1 MDKSKRHLAW
11 WVVGALAVAAV
22 VAWWLLRPAGV
33 PEGFA
38 VSNGRIEATEV
49 DIASKIAGRIDT
61 ILVKEGQFVREGEV
75 LAKMDTRVLQ
85 EQRLE
90 AIAQIKEAQS
100 AVAAAQALLEQR
112 QSETR
117 AAQSLVNQRQAELD
131 SVAKRHMRSRSLAQ
145 RGAISAQQL
154 DDDRAAAESARAA
167 LESAKA
173 QVSASKAA
181 IEAARTN
188 IIQAQTRV
196 EAAQATERRIA
207 ADIDDSEL
215 KAPRD
220 GRVQYR
226 VAEPGEVLA
235 AGGRVLNMV
244 DLSDVYM
251 TFFLPTEQAG
261 TLKLGGEAR
270 LILDAA
276 PDLRIPATISFVAS
290 VAQFTPK
297 TVETSDERLKATER
311 RIAADIDDSE
321 LKAPRD
327 GRVQYRVAEPGE
339 VLAAGGRV
347 LNMVDLSD
355 VYMTFF
361 LPTEQAGTLKLGGEA
376 RLILD
381 AAPDLR
387 IPATISFVASV
398 AQFTPKTVETSDE
411 RLKLM
416 FRVKARIPP
425 ELLQQHLEYVKTGL
439 PGVAWVRV
447 NEELPWPDDLVVRL
461 PQ

>member
-1 MDKSKRHLAW
+1 M
-11 WVVGALAVAAV
+11 VGAGTTVAVAAI
-22 VAWWLLRPAGV
+22 AWWMLRPAGI

-38 VSNGRIEATEV
+38 ASNGRIEATEV
-49 DIASKIAGRIDT
+49 DIATKIAGRIDT
-61 ILVKEGQFVREGEV
+61 ILVSEGQFVRQGEV

-90 AIAQIKEAQS
+90 AIAQIKEAES
-100 AVAAAQALLEQR
+100 AVAAARALLEQR
-112 QSETR
+112 QSEMR
-117 AAQSLVNQRQAELD
+117 AAQSVVKQREAELQ
-131 SVAKRHMRSRSLAQ
+131 SVSKRHVRSRSLSQ
-145 RGAISAQQL
+145 RGAVSEQQL

-173 QVSASKAA
+173 QVSAAKAA
-181 IEAARTN
+181 IEAARTS

-226 VAEPGEVLA
+226 VAEPGEVLS

-261 TLKLGGEAR
+261 LLKIGGEAR
-270 LILDAA
+270 TVLDAA
-276 PDLRIPATISFVAS
+276 PDLRV
-290 VAQFTPK
+290 
-297 TVETSDERLKATER
+297 
-311 RIAADIDDSE
+311 
-321 LKAPRD
+321 
-327 GRVQYRVAEPGE
+327 
-339 VLAAGGRV
+339 
-347 LNMVDLSD
+347 
-355 VYMTFF
+355 
-361 LPTEQAGTLKLGGEA
+361 
-376 RLILD
+376 
-381 AAPDLR
+381 
-387 IPATISFVASV
+387 PATISFVASV

-439 PGVAWVRV
+439 PGMAWVRIDE
-447 NEELPWPDDLVVRL
+447 NRARPDDLMVRL

>member
-61 ILVKEGQFVREGEV
+61 ILVKEGQFVQEGEV

-131 SVAKRHMRSRSLAQ
+131 SVAKRHTRSRSLAQ

-270 LILDAA
+270 LILD
-276 PDLRIPATISFVAS
+276 
-290 VAQFTPK
+290 
-297 TVETSDERLKATER
+297 
-311 RIAADIDDSE
+311 
-321 LKAPRD
+321 
-327 GRVQYRVAEPGE
+327 
-339 VLAAGGRV
+339 
-347 LNMVDLSD
+347 
-355 VYMTFF
+355 
-361 LPTEQAGTLKLGGEA
+361 LGGEA

>member
-49 DIASKIAGRIDT
+49 DIASKNRRAYRHHSGE
-61 ILVKEGQFVREGEV
+61 EGQFVREGEV
-75 LAKMDTRVLQ
+75 LAKMDTGVLQ

-154 DDDRAAAESARAA
+154 DDDRAAAESAQLRWNR
-167 LESAKA
+167 AKA

-270 LILDAA
+270 LILDLP

-297 TVETSDERLKATER
+297 TVETSH
-311 RIAADIDDSE
+311 
-321 LKAPRD
+321 
-327 GRVQYRVAEPGE
+327 
-339 VLAAGGRV
+339 
-347 LNMVDLSD
+347 
-355 VYMTFF
+355 
-361 LPTEQAGTLKLGGEA
+361 
-376 RLILD
+376 
-381 AAPDLR
+381 
-387 IPATISFVASV
+387 
-398 AQFTPKTVETSDE
+398 E

>member
-1 MDKSKRHLAW
+1 MDKFKRHMMW
-11 WVVGALAVAAV
+11 WVAGILVVVAAIT
-22 VAWWLLRPAGV
+22 WWMLRPAGI

-38 VSNGRIEATEV
+38 ASNGRIEATEV
-49 DIASKIAGRIDT
+49 DIATKIAGRIDT
-61 ILVKEGQFVREGEV
+61 ILVSEGQFVRQGEV

-90 AIAQIKEAQS
+90 AVAQIKEAES
-100 AVAAAQALLEQR
+100 AVAAARALLEQR
-112 QSETR
+112 QSEMR
-117 AAQSLVNQRQAELD
+117 AAQSVVKQREAELQ
-131 SVAKRHMRSRSLAQ
+131 SVSKRHVRSRSLSQ
-145 RGAISAQQL
+145 RGAVSEQQL

-173 QVSASKAA
+173 QVSAAKAA
-181 IEAARTN
+181 IEAARTS

-196 EAAQATERRIA
+196 EAAQATERRIV

-226 VAEPGEVLA
+226 VAEPGEVLS

-261 TLKLGGEAR
+261 LLKIGGEAR
-270 LILDAA
+270 L
-276 PDLRIPATISFVAS
+276 V
-290 VAQFTPK
+290 
-297 TVETSDERLKATER
+297 
-311 RIAADIDDSE
+311 
-321 LKAPRD
+321 
-327 GRVQYRVAEPGE
+327 
-339 VLAAGGRV
+339 
-347 LNMVDLSD
+347 
-355 VYMTFF
+355 
-361 LPTEQAGTLKLGGEA
+361 
-376 RLILD
+376 LD

-439 PGVAWVRV
+439 PGMAWVRV
-447 NEELPWPDDLVVRL
+447 DESRAWPDDLVVRL

>member
-11 WVVGALAVAAV
+11 WVVGLLAVAAI

-90 AIAQIKEAQS
+90 AIAQIKEAQ
-100 AVAAAQALLEQR
+100 
-112 QSETR
+112 
-117 AAQSLVNQRQAELD
+117 
-131 SVAKRHMRSRSLAQ
+131 
-145 RGAISAQQL
+145 
-154 DDDRAAAESARAA
+154 
-167 LESAKA
+167 
-173 QVSASKAA
+173 
-181 IEAARTN
+181 
-188 IIQAQTRV
+188 
-196 EAAQATERRIA
+196 
-207 ADIDDSEL
+207 
-215 KAPRD
+215 
-220 GRVQYR
+220 
-226 VAEPGEVLA
+226 
-235 AGGRVLNMV
+235 
-244 DLSDVYM
+244 
-251 TFFLPTEQAG
+251 
-261 TLKLGGEAR
+261 
-270 LILDAA
+270 
-276 PDLRIPATISFVAS
+276 
-290 VAQFTPK
+290 
-297 TVETSDERLKATER
+297 
-311 RIAADIDDSE
+311 
-321 LKAPRD
+321 
-327 GRVQYRVAEPGE
+327 
-339 VLAAGGRV
+339 RV

>member
-11 WVVGALAVAAV
+11 WVVGLLAVAAV

-131 SVAKRHMRSRSLAQ
+131 SVAKRHTRSRSLAQ

-196 EAAQATERRIA
+196 EAAQATERRIV

-220 GRVQYR
+220 
-226 VAEPGEVLA
+226 
-235 AGGRVLNMV
+235 
-244 DLSDVYM
+244 
-251 TFFLPTEQAG
+251 
-261 TLKLGGEAR
+261 
-270 LILDAA
+270 
-276 PDLRIPATISFVAS
+276 
-290 VAQFTPK
+290 
-297 TVETSDERLKATER
+297 
-311 RIAADIDDSE
+311 
-321 LKAPRD
+321 
-327 GRVQYRVAEPGE
+327 
-339 VLAAGGRV
+339 GRV

-447 NEELPWPDDLVVRL
+447 NEQLPWPEDLAVRL

>member
-11 WVVGALAVAAV
+11 WGVGALAVAAV

-131 SVAKRHMRSRSLAQ
+131 SVAKRHTRSRSLAQ

-181 IEAARTN
+181 IEA
-188 IIQAQTRV
+188 
-196 EAAQATERRIA
+196 
-207 ADIDDSEL
+207 
-215 KAPRD
+215 
-220 GRVQYR
+220 
-226 VAEPGEVLA
+226 
-235 AGGRVLNMV
+235 
-244 DLSDVYM
+244 
-251 TFFLPTEQAG
+251 
-261 TLKLGGEAR
+261 
-270 LILDAA
+270 
-276 PDLRIPATISFVAS
+276 
-290 VAQFTPK
+290 
-297 TVETSDERLKATER
+297 
-311 RIAADIDDSE
+311 
-321 LKAPRD
+321 
-327 GRVQYRVAEPGE
+327 
-339 VLAAGGRV
+339 AAGGRV

>member
-11 WVVGALAVAAV
+11 WVVGLLAVAAI

-131 SVAKRHMRSRSLAQ
+131 SVAKRHTRSRSLAQ

-181 IEAARTN
+181 IESFARSCALEFAAKGIRSN
-188 IIQAQTRV
+188 AILPGMV
-196 EAAQATERRIA
+196 ETPLVLNGTLSEEDLGRDKAKDLLKRYGDIVFTLQPCSADGNGGEICSITAQAA
-207 ADIDDSEL
+207 AANKQTVTISKDFKITGEGDAWTDAQETSEGPLKNLFDGSTASDNYFHMSWSASTPFPHYIVVDLKEETNFFSFTYTARDNANCDNPKEMDILVSKELVGSKPDYVNETGTTKLASLSEL
-215 KAPRD
+215 PGTRKAS
-220 GRVQYR
+220 Y
-226 VAEPGEVLA
+226 
-235 AGGRVLNMV
+235 M
-244 DLSDVYM
+244 SD
-251 TFFLPTEQAG
+251 
-261 TLKLGGEAR
+261 
-270 LILDAA
+270 
-276 PDLRIPATISFVAS
+276 RIS
-290 VAQFTPK
+290 
-297 TVETSDERLKATER
+297 SDETFRYVWFKVLSATSGSNW
-311 RIAADIDDSE
+311 IALSE
-321 LKAPRD
+321 LALKQVTTTIYDP
-327 GRVQYRVAEPGE
+327 ETGE
-339 VLAAGGRV
+339 
-347 LNMVDLSD
+347 
-355 VYMTFF
+355 
-361 LPTEQAGTLKLGGEA
+361 
-376 RLILD
+376 
-381 AAPDLR
+381 
-387 IPATISFVASV
+387 
-398 AQFTPKTVETSDE
+398 TV
-411 RLKLM
+411 
-416 FRVKARIPP
+416 
-425 ELLQQHLEYVKTGL
+425 
-439 PGVAWVRV
+439 
-447 NEELPWPDDLVVRL
+447 VVED
-461 PQ
+461 

>member
-1 MDKSKRHLAW
+1 M
-11 WVVGALAVAAV
+11 
-22 VAWWLLRPAGV
+22 
-33 PEGFA
+33 
-38 VSNGRIEATEV
+38 
-49 DIASKIAGRIDT
+49 
-61 ILVKEGQFVREGEV
+61 
-75 LAKMDTRVLQ
+75 
-85 EQRLE
+85 
-90 AIAQIKEAQS
+90 
-100 AVAAAQALLEQR
+100 LEQR

-131 SVAKRHMRSRSLAQ
+131 SVAKRHTRSRSLAHS
-145 RGAISAQQL
+145 GAISAQQL

-297 TVETSDERLKATER
+297 TVETSDERLK
-311 RIAADIDDSE
+311 
-321 LKAPRD
+321 
-327 GRVQYRVAEPGE
+327 
-339 VLAAGGRV
+339 
-347 LNMVDLSD
+347 
-355 VYMTFF
+355 
-361 LPTEQAGTLKLGGEA
+361 
-376 RLILD
+376 
-381 AAPDLR
+381 
-387 IPATISFVASV
+387 
-398 AQFTPKTVETSDE
+398 
-411 RLKLM
+411 LM

-447 NEELPWPDDLVVRL
+447 NEELPWPEDLAVRL

>member
-100 AVAAAQALLEQR
+100 AVAAAQ
-112 QSETR
+112 
-117 AAQSLVNQRQAELD
+117 SLVNQRQAELD
-131 SVAKRHMRSRSLAQ
+131 SVAKRHTRSRSLAQ

-297 TVETSDERLKATER
+297 TVETSDERLK
-311 RIAADIDDSE
+311 
-321 LKAPRD
+321 
-327 GRVQYRVAEPGE
+327 
-339 VLAAGGRV
+339 
-347 LNMVDLSD
+347 
-355 VYMTFF
+355 
-361 LPTEQAGTLKLGGEA
+361 
-376 RLILD
+376 
-381 AAPDLR
+381 
-387 IPATISFVASV
+387 
-398 AQFTPKTVETSDE
+398 
-411 RLKLM
+411 LM